1 MKLASV
7 LLVGHLAALLFGL
20 AGLLVALPNPQW
32 WSGDANAVKV
42 FEFGMQYAGA
52 THIVLGAAAV
62 FVYGWVTLGPRRT
75 TIFFLVSYAPLAQLR
90 IDRHRH
96 RLALREL

>member
-62 FVYGWVTLGPRRT
+62 F
-75 TIFFLVSYAPLAQLR
+75 
-90 IDRHRH
+90 
-96 RLALREL
+96 